1 MRRKHE
7 QGVSLIE
14 VLVAVAIFGVMM
26 GGVFTSVSR
35 GNYLVSTS
43 AEMLQARLLA
53 NKTMETLK
61 TRPFEDLESATFS
74 EKTPQGTMS
83 VDVVVSEFHSNTLKK
98 IDVSVQWV
106 DNRKQ
111 SRTLA
116 LSTLRSHY
124 SLGNN

>member
-1 MRRKHE
+1 MKQRNE

-14 VLVAVAIFGVMM
+14 VLVAIAIFGVMM
-26 GGVFTSVSR
+26 GGVFTAVSQ
-35 GNYLVSTS
+35 GNYLVNTS
-43 AEMLQARLLA
+43 AELLQARLLA

-61 TRPFEDLESATFS
+61 TRAFEDLESATFS
-74 EKTPQGTMS
+74 EKTPQGIMS

-111 SRTLA
+111 SRILA
-116 LSTLRSHY
+116 LSTLRSSY